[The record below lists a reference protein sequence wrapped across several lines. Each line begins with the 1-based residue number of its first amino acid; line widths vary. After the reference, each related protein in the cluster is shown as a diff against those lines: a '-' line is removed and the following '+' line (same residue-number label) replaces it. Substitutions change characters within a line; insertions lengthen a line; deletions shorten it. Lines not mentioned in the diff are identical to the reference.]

1 MSTTTTTAT
10 TLALPHIL
18 FILYLV
24 LPPLND
30 AVERST
36 ATRWT
41 YTSILLALHAL
52 GLVILYHLSPAAAAS
67 ASASTSPGLY
77 DGQRGEPGWPE
88 KRALL
93 NIAIFA
99 VANQNVVTVF
109 RILRHVARLGGPRAS
124 PCSVGMPAWKRITT
138 PTTGNE
144 RERQEEVPKRF
155 GLERIRW
162 AADGWMSLRGVG
174 WKWGCAHRR
183 SWPTWPDAVVRG
195 GRSKWIGYNLVRL
208 ARNLLILDLLNTLSQ
223 TRASLHTSCIRCQP
237 LPALVLDTF
246 LAGAQG
252 VFALTTSYLV
262 LSLVCVTLGLG
273 TPQDWRPLFGAP
285 RHAPLSK
292 GGRRGA
298 DWTHFL
304 GDLERFWARFWHGL
318 FRDSFVG
325 LPRGLVDLVV
335 VGPPCATAIGTV
347 NGRAPSSAPKEDDDD
362 DDKTR
367 PRARAPRQRSHGETL
382 LTSLLA
388 FTLSALLHSLPN
400 YIMLHRLPLGSAAF
414 FLVQPLGIA
423 LERLALKPLG
433 LVRSDAWSGIAW
445 VLLWFAATGA
455 LLMDEYVEAGFW
467 YIDMVPHSLVRPL
480 LETVTGYRFTKRDDW
495 M

>member
-208 ARNLLILDLLNTLSQ
+208 ARNLLFPHSTNATLATRDSLILDLLNTLSQ

-273 TPQDWRPLFGAP
+273 TPQDWRPLF
-285 RHAPLSK
+285 
-292 GGRRGA
+292 
-298 DWTHFL
+298 
-304 GDLERFWARFWHGL
+304 
-318 FRDSFVG
+318 
-325 LPRGLVDLVV
+325 